1 MATPIVTSRPVVVTP
16 HVTVTPHAT
25 VTPKASVT
33 PKGSTAPKSNGSTG
47 AKSGSKA
54 PSSSETSKGTT
65 KSETKAQNGSHS
77 TGKAI
82 AKQSPH
88 DFTQYSA
95 ANSNMYS
102 NTYKDYNTVG
112 YCGNNAFNTT
122 FPYLWL
128 MNNSNHTTTATTETI
143 APVEESHDMEL
154 GDTVVAVVGITL
166 FVALIIL
173 FVYCLFGILRR

>member
-1 MATPIVTSRPVVVTP
+1 MATPAVISRPVVVTP

-25 VTPKASVT
+25 VTPKS
-33 PKGSTAPKSNGSTG
+33 STVPKSSGGIG

-82 AKQSPH
+82 TKQSPH
-88 DFTQYSA
+88 DFAQYSS

-102 NTYKDYNTVG
+102 NTYKDLNTVG

-122 FPYLWL
+122 FPYLRM
-128 MNNSNHTTTATTETI
+128 MNNSNHTTTAETI
-143 APVEESHDMEL
+143 APVEENNDVEW
-154 GDTVVAVVGITL
+154 GNVVDFAGL
-166 FVALIIL
+166 LSFSR
-173 FVYCLFGILRR
+173 F

>member
-1 MATPIVTSRPVVVTP
+1 MAVSA
-16 HVTVTPHAT
+16 HAT
-25 VTPKASVT
+25 VTPHVSVT
-33 PKGSTAPKSNGSTG
+33 PKTSATPKSSGSTG

-82 AKQSPH
+82 TKHSPH

-102 NTYKDYNTVG
+102 NTYKDLNTVG

-128 MNNSNHTTTATTETI
+128 MNSNNHTTAETV
-143 APVEESHDMEL
+143 APVEESDDVEW
-154 GDTVVAVVGITL
+154 GNVVFFCGIVIFFAPL
-166 FVALIIL
+166 AY
-173 FVYCLFGILRR
+173 FVYRMIDFLRG

>member
-1 MATPIVTSRPVVVTP
+1 MAVASHATVTP
-16 HVTVTPHAT
+16 HVT

-33 PKGSTAPKSNGSTG
+33 PKSSGSTG
-47 AKSGSKA
+47 AKSSSKA

-82 AKQSPH
+82 TKHSPH
-88 DFTQYSA
+88 DFAQYSA

-102 NTYKDYNTVG
+102 STYKDYNTIG

-122 FPYLWL
+122 FPYLWM
-128 MNNSNHTTTATTETI
+128 MNNSNHATTTEETV
-143 APVEESHDMEL
+143 AASPV
-154 GDTVVAVVGITL
+154 
-166 FVALIIL
+166 
-173 FVYCLFGILRR
+173 

>member
-1 MATPIVTSRPVVVTP
+1 MAVASHATVTP
-16 HVTVTPHAT
+16 HVT

-33 PKGSTAPKSNGSTG
+33 PKSSGSTG

-54 PSSSETSKGTT
+54 LSFSETSKGTT

-82 AKQSPH
+82 TKHSPH
-88 DFTQYSA
+88 DFAQYSSA
-95 ANSNMYS
+95 SSNMYS
-102 NTYKDYNTVG
+102 NTYKDYNHVG

-128 MNNSNHTTTATTETI
+128 MNNSNHTTAATITETI
-143 APVEESHDMEL
+143 APVEESHDMES
-154 GDTVVAVVGITL
+154 GDVAVAVVGLVL
-166 FVALIIL
+166 FVALIVS
-173 FVYCLFGILRR
+173 FAYCCIGILRG

>member
-1 MATPIVTSRPVVVTP
+1 MAVSAHITVTP
-16 HVTVTPHAT
+16 HVS
-25 VTPKASVT
+25 VTPKASV
-33 PKGSTAPKSNGSTG
+33 APKSSGSTG

-82 AKQSPH
+82 TKHSPH
-88 DFTQYSA
+88 DFAQHSA

-102 NTYKDYNTVG
+102 NTYKDFNTVG
-112 YCGNNAFNTT
+112 YCNNNAFNTT

-128 MNNSNHTTTATTETI
+128 MNSNNHTTTTTKTV
-143 APVEESHDMEL
+143 ASPVEESHDVEW
-154 GDTVVAVVGITL
+154 GNVVSFCGIVI
-166 FVALIIL
+166 FFALL
-173 FVYCLFGILRR
+173 AYFVYLMIDLLRG

>member
-1 MATPIVTSRPVVVTP
+1 MAVQALRAVLRP
-16 HVTVTPHAT
+16 
-25 VTPKASVT
+25 
-33 PKGSTAPKSNGSTG
+33 
-47 AKSGSKA
+47 

-88 DFTQYSA
+88 DFAQYSS

-102 NTYKDYNTVG
+102 NTYKDYNHVG

-128 MNNSNHTTTATTETI
+128 MNNSNHTTAATTTTETI
-143 APVEESHDMEL
+143 ALVEESHDMEL

-173 FVYCLFGILRR
+173 FVYCLFDILRG

>member
-1 MATPIVTSRPVVVTP
+1 MATPVVTSRPVAVAP
-16 HVTVTPHAT
+16 HVIVTPHAI

-33 PKGSTAPKSNGSTG
+33 PKSSGSTG

-54 PSSSETSKGTT
+54 PLSSETSKGTT

-102 NTYKDYNTVG
+102 NTYKDYNTIG

-122 FPYLWL
+122 FPYLWM
-128 MNNSNHTTTATTETI
+128 MNNSNHTTTAETV
-143 APVEESHDMEL
+143 APVEESNDVEW
-154 GDTVVAVVGITL
+154 GNVVSFCGIVI
-166 FVALIIL
+166 FFALL
-173 FVYCLFGILRR
+173 AYFVYLMIDILRG